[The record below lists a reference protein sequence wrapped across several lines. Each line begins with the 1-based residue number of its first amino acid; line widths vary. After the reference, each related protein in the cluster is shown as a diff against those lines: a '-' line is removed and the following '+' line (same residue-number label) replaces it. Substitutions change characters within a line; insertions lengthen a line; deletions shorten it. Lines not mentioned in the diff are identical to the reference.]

1 MRGDEFVCRECGYQT
16 VKWLGRCPSCGSFDS
31 FERIER
37 EKSLSK
43 VGKEIKLTPV
53 SSADIQPAV
62 RVKTGIEE
70 FDRVLGG
77 GFVPGSAVLLSG
89 EPGIGKS
96 TLLLQVAASLSKERP
111 VVYITGEESF
121 EQVVLRAKRLNID
134 SENLY
139 VIAEQEIDS
148 VLSQAQ
154 QVKPVLV
161 IADSVQTL
169 YVSTI
174 GSSPG
179 SVTQVRE
186 VAQEL
191 IRFAKKSGTP
201 VIMIG
206 HVTKEGA
213 IAGPK
218 LLEHIVDTVIYF
230 EGDAGSYLRVLRTTK
245 NRFGATDELGVFEMH
260 DTGLHPVKNPSAA
273 FLSSV
278 MPEQAVIYP
287 VLEGTRVLL
296 TEVQSIV
303 SPTVFVNPRR
313 TSSGIDPVRMAI
325 IIAILENRASVSF
338 AGTDIYLTTSAG
350 IRVKETAADLP
361 VAISLYRALT
371 LKTNGPIACFGE
383 LGLDG
388 SVRPVFQPE
397 QRIKEALRFGI
408 KRIIIPAYD
417 RIDFN
422 DSSIEVVQARTLN
435 EALEAV
441 R

>member
-1 MRGDEFVCRECGYQT
+1 MRGDEFICRDCGYKT
-16 VKWLGRCPSCGSFDS
+16 VKWLGRCPTCGSFNS
-31 FERIER
+31 FEKISAENKTAPGKKDV
-37 EKSLSK
+37 EILAITDLDVKSSPRK
-43 VGKEIKLTPV
+43 
-53 SSADIQPAV
+53 
-62 RVKTGIEE
+62 KTGIEE

-77 GFVPGSAVLLSG
+77 GLVPGSCILISG

-96 TLLLQVAASLSKERP
+96 TLLLQVAYNLSKEEK
-111 VVYITGEESF
+111 VIYITGEESF
-121 EQVVLRAKRLNID
+121 EQVALRAKRLGTQ
-134 SENLY
+134 SEGLY

-148 VLSQAQ
+148 VLPQLEFF
-154 QVKPVLV
+154 KPALV

-169 YVSTI
+169 YLSSI

-179 SVTQVRE
+179 SVVQVRE

-191 IRFAKKSGTP
+191 IKFAKRNSIP
-201 VIMIG
+201 VIMVG
-206 HVTKEGA
+206 HVTKEGS

-230 EGDAGSYLRVLRTTK
+230 EGDSSSYLRILRTTK
-245 NRFGATDELGVFEMH
+245 NRFGPTDEIGVFEMR
-260 DTGLHPVKNPSAA
+260 DKGLFPLNNPSAA
-273 FLSSV
+273 FLSSA
-278 MPEQAVIYP
+278 MPDNAVIYP

-313 TSSGIDPVRMAI
+313 TSSGIDPIRMSI

-338 AGTDIYLTTSAG
+338 TGTDIYLTTSAG

-361 VAISLYRALT
+361 VALSLYRSLT
-371 LKTNGPIACFGE
+371 LNSNGPVAAFGE

-388 SVRPVFQPE
+388 SVRPVFQAE
-397 QRIKEALRFGI
+397 QRIKEVLRFGI

-417 RIDFN
+417 RIN
-422 DSSIEVVQARTLN
+422 INSSDAEIVQIRTIG
-435 EALEAV
+435 EALEAA